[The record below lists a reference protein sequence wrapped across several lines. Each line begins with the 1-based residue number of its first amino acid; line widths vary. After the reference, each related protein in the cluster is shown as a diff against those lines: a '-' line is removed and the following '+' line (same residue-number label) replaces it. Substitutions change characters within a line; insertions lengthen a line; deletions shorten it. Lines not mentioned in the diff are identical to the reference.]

1 MFPSLLAEPWF
12 LAYPPTTAKAT
23 AYGLPYEYRT
33 MIDSCNGFLAQ
44 IGGGHFLTIS
54 ENHRLFLRG

>member
-23 AYGLPYEYRT
+23 AHGLPYKHRP
-33 MIDSCNGFLAQ
+33 MIDGGDSFLAQ
-44 IGGGHFLTIS
+44 IDGGHFLAIS